1 MFTRRSLTS
10 LANLALALML
20 LLGTIEALGPRTR
33 AEDAV
38 PAAHTAPAVQV
49 ERPAQDHVVFL
60 PLVAN
65 NYFTSPGDDLIVS
78 WTQLKEGGER
88 KVLLHWREPVDSG
101 GATAADGAAVGYNVY
116 RRQAG
121 AADWHLIGT
130 TSFATDVATMVA
142 ILGSD
147 LTEQLGYD
155 LRLNANDAP
164 LTPQEIY
171 DRLQDDPGIRQLV
184 AGQYYQV
191 GQATGTVY
199 LDPNVVIGSD
209 VEYRVE
215 RVGGG
220 HGEFTPVFVP
230 DDDVPTLPTPT
241 GLSAVWTGPAA
252 LGVRPSS
259 RPDDAAER
267 YDWFGTQPYRAWDGT
282 VYLIW
287 DVPAQGVGNE
297 GEVWDAYNAA
307 NLAGY
312 RVYRAPHGTQSWE
325 SVNPTKADCTASKLY
340 CEMLVGLS
348 SQADTE
354 DFPAYFFKEDLRKV
368 YTDPAQIY
376 TQWDYKVCPV
386 DRFHHDAPCSTA
398 LTVDVREL
406 QPPAPVSDAV
416 IALDSLETQTQ
427 LQLTWTYS
435 DTQELSAPLRFYVTR
450 SPTLTLPAEQWTPIF
465 PQGSTDP
472 YQQVS
477 TTGPVTLHVVDAPP
491 KDQAFWYRV
500 QVRDNAGNWSAPG
513 PAVKGA
519 LYDRTD
525 PTLPT
530 LPYDP
535 AECANNPL
543 PFTLTGLS
551 DDVMQLALYRGF
563 DPGGPWQL
571 IKRITVSGGAAEIDD
586 DYVPPYDTDVYYQI
600 EAVDGHG
607 NVSDP
612 LDYCA
617 NLSGAPVSPPAPPMT
632 ATMHYPPDGDPYWE
646 VEIDEGVADSDALTS
661 TIRIRKPGEDGGTK
675 STQTFTDTV
684 TGSPPMGGW
693 TEIGTFVTG
702 ELVGMSSTFW
712 LYETN
717 NFLGVNRQLTDLHDL
732 YDTRWMTDTF
742 TGEHYVQLRVVPLDG
757 YSPPM
762 AVFRRIPGGNW
773 MQIDNVKLRW
783 NYTIEDHSD
792 PSPGQAYEYVVLL
805 LGPETYEVL
814 GYWGPAQVDPLVP
827 APDTSHLSL
836 ALSPA
841 TGAPA
846 PDCSYTR
853 TSAKSLGMPNS
864 IALANGWAINGVYY
878 WVSSDHDCPTAMASF
893 DADHA
898 YGDGNLYDGKQE
910 WPIEFYDIGV
920 HTTGVHKTG
929 RVVGTLNKN
938 LVATASRFAA
948 TFGDIEFEPGTARA
962 EVTMTLPAN
971 IAFDFPE
978 TDRTGKLFAVVDN
991 VTTDYSFDPIPLDS
1005 DTILIDENLPWELHS
1020 SAMAIDG
1027 QTITF
1032 GAHATAVDRLDYTP
1046 DDHQPDN
1053 NLAFLRATYTSSD
1066 ATVSSQGLDGSFHT
1080 GDAISY
1086 TASFPAWIEVQAAG
1100 GASVT
1105 IADSTIAGGM
1115 LDTGSASLAYMD
1127 FGMHSEYAAYHQDC
1141 DGQPIAHYAICNW
1154 ITGVHE
1160 RRLNMTPV
1168 GTGDAITIG
1177 AGGILTAP
1185 MTLDQTP
1192 LWPKFEVDTHSV
1204 TLYIAAAVFPDDASS
1219 WAPMPA
1225 ENAWLEL
1232 PHPTGG
1238 TIDPGININALHQR
1252 INYTF
1257 YDPPNFD
1264 DSDMD
1269 LYVRRAGVSG
1279 HLIINGDDTQRVND
1293 HGYQATVHYLEFG
1306 FVDNAL
1312 WQLSPGEVDLYLP
1325 YPTDKTFLL
1334 YENVYDPLTNQPV
1347 SGDFRETTVALHKYW
1362 NFTETPTTW
1371 EYVGISAD
1379 YGTSLGAQS
1388 KLFALLGS
1396 RATIT
1401 GLGPLDEEPGS
1412 ASTELAFASEWLPS
1426 GDIGALRLFPPD
1438 EHEYLVSGFDFAFTG
1453 VHLSRYYRDPLHP
1466 SSLPDTVGIDVGNS
1480 LDSLPE
1486 QMLDSGGNLTG
1497 QSLKACSAGDT
1508 IGCGFV
1514 VLDGNVA
1521 VDYFGEVQPEGTAHD
1536 PMMDTA
1542 VSTVGVSDVLSG
1554 TFPVAVNQCISVTK
1568 QVAVLSGRIPW
1579 MWPLVN
1585 QVLDVNLP
1593 VKFLGN
1599 TQGGALVAL
1608 QRNATVFPDQALF
1621 NTDVAAIITMDWSGA
1636 SGAQDKFGV
1645 FLGAPAS
1652 QAAFRALAMNRPTWT
1667 GGVLPYTQWRDVQAD
1682 IGTWSAKFG
1691 YIEGPGAE
1699 DDPVDLAQTIWDDW
1713 GAMEFDMAYRV
1724 VEPVLV
1730 SRAQNGQDDAYG
1742 VTGLE
1747 PGAGLM
1753 PAHAS
1758 MNNGAMAATFR
1769 LDGVGYQMTSLEGGT
1784 QMAYDV
1790 WEYDLYVTDIDVFL
1804 ELDWVSAEMNR
1815 DGEVTF
1821 KGDPYM
1827 NLIGDIGVNGSFFG
1841 MAYPEGDEWRI
1852 EGSVDMEPI
1861 GLAGVAALDLAGEF
1875 GSGPYEGEMVSYLSV
1890 RGEGYYL
1897 NYRVGGGVLYG
1908 AIYDSPFLRDAGY
1921 GELLDTLGDEN
1932 TYTGLYL
1939 YLDGSFP
1946 FVDSDTCLLEA
1957 SAAGSIRIWYY
1968 WSDDLYGGTL
1978 SAAVHATVACIIS
1991 GRGQLDLEYAH
2002 LDNGGK
2008 LLGRT
2013 CNSANCDAYGGGL
2026 WVAVGVGWCSP
2037 SSWHRWQDRWW
2048 GDSWCYTFGA
2058 YVNMSYFDPGGLDY
2072 EADFDYE

>member
-1 MFTRRSLTS
+1 MGP
-10 LANLALALML
+10 LAPQTHA
-20 LLGTIEALGPRTR
+20 EAVPGVQT
-33 AEDAV
+33 V
-38 PAAHTAPAVQV
+38 PAAEP
-49 ERPAQDHVVFL
+49 ERAAQDHAIFL

-65 NYFTSPGDDLIVS
+65 DFFPSPGDDLIVS
-78 WTQLKEGGER
+78 WVQLIEGDER
-88 KVLLHWREPVDSG
+88 KVLLHWREPVDVAATIG
-101 GATAADGAAVGYNVY
+101 GAAAADGAAVGYNVY
-116 RRQAG
+116 RRPAG
-121 AADWHLIGT
+121 AADWQLIGT
-130 TSFATDVATMVA
+130 TSFAADVATMVA

-155 LRLNANDAP
+155 LRLNSKDAP
-164 LTPQEIY
+164 LTPEEVY
-171 DRLQDDPGIRQLV
+171 NRLKDDPGIRQLV

-199 LDPNVVIGSD
+199 LDLGVALEVD
-209 VEYRVE
+209 FEYRVE
-215 RVGGG
+215 PVGGG
-220 HGEFTPVFVP
+220 HSGFTPAFVP
-230 DDDVPTLPTPT
+230 KSGTSLPTPT
-241 GLSAVWTGPAA
+241 GVSAVWTGPAA

-259 RPDDAAER
+259 RPNDAAER
-267 YDWFGTQPYRAWDGT
+267 YDWFSTQPYRAWDGT

-287 DVPAQGVGNE
+287 DVPAQGVGNS
-297 GEVWDAYNAA
+297 GYKWDAYDAA
-307 NLAGY
+307 NLIGY
-312 RVYRAPHGTQSWE
+312 RVYRAPHGTQNWI
-325 SVNPTKADCTASKLY
+325 SVNPTKADCVSPGEF
-340 CEMLVGLS
+340 CEMLVGLGS
-348 SQADTE
+348 LADTE
-354 DFPAYFFKEDLRKV
+354 DFPAYFFREDLREV

-386 DRFHHDAPCSTA
+386 DYFHQNAPCSTV

-406 QPPAPVSDAV
+406 QPPASVNDAV
-416 IALDSLETQTQ
+416 IALDSWETQTQ

-450 SPTLTLPAEQWTPIF
+450 SPTLTLPAEQWTPII
-465 PQGSTDP
+465 PQGSSDP

-477 TTGPVTLHVVDAPP
+477 TTGPVTLNVIDVPP
-491 KDQAFWYRV
+491 KDQVFWYRV

-513 PAVKGA
+513 LAIKGA

-535 AECANNPL
+535 VECANNSL

-551 DDVMQLALYRGF
+551 DDVMQLALYRSF

-571 IKRITVSGGAAEIDD
+571 IKRITVSGGGAVIDD
-586 DYVPPYDTDVYYQI
+586 DYVPPYATDVYYQI

-607 NVSDP
+607 NVSDA
-612 LDYCA
+612 LGYCA
-617 NLSGAPVSPPAPPMT
+617 NLGGAPVAPPAPPMT
-632 ATMHYPPDGDPYWE
+632 VTMHYPIDADPYWE
-646 VEIDEGVADSDALTS
+646 VEIDEGLADSDALTP
-661 TIRIRKPGEDGGTK
+661 TIRIRKPGENGGTK

-684 TGSPPMGGW
+684 TGDPPMGGW
-693 TEIGTFVTG
+693 IEIDTFLVG
-702 ELVGMSSTFW
+702 ELAGAPSTIW

-717 NFLGVNRQLTDLHDL
+717 DFLGVNRQLTNLHDM
-732 YDTRWMTDTF
+732 YDTDWMTDTV
-742 TGEHYVQLRVVPLDG
+742 TGEHYVRLRVAPLDG
-757 YSPPM
+757 YSPPL

-773 MQIDNVKLRW
+773 MQIDGVRKVW
-783 NYTIEDHSD
+783 NYTIEDRSD
-792 PSPGQAYEYVVLL
+792 PSPYQTYEYVVLL

-814 GYWGPAQVDPLVP
+814 GYWDPALVDPLVP
-827 APDTSHLSL
+827 TPHTSHLTME
-836 ALSPA
+836 LSPA
-841 TGAPA
+841 VGAPA
-846 PDCSYTR
+846 ANCSYVR
-853 TSAKSLGMPNS
+853 NSATSLGMPGS
-864 IALANGWAINGVYY
+864 ITLANGWVINDVYY
-878 WVSSDHDCPTAMASF
+878 WTSSDHDCPSDMASF

-898 YGDGNLYDGKQE
+898 YGDGLLYDGKGE
-910 WPIEFYDIGV
+910 WPIEFYDISV
-920 HTTGVHKTG
+920 YPATGALKAG
-929 RVVGTLNKN
+929 RIVGTLNKN
-938 LVATASRFAA
+938 RVAAGARFAT
-948 TFGDIEFEPGTARA
+948 TFGDIEFEPASVRA
-962 EVTMTLPAN
+962 EVTITLPAN

-978 TDRTGKLFAVVDN
+978 EDRTRKLFAVVDD
-991 VTTDYSFDPIPLDS
+991 VTTSYSFDPVSLNS
-1005 DTILIDENLPWELHS
+1005 DAIMIDESLPWELRS
-1020 SAMAIDG
+1020 PTMAIDG
-1027 QTITF
+1027 FNITF
-1032 GAHATAVDRLDYTP
+1032 GAYVTATDRLDYTSNSR
-1046 DDHQPDN
+1046 QPDN
-1053 NLAFLRATYTSSD
+1053 NLAFLQATYTSSD
-1066 ATVSSQGLDGSFHT
+1066 ASADNQGLDGSFET
-1080 GDAISY
+1080 GDVISY
-1086 TASFPAWIEVQAAG
+1086 TASFPAWVEVEATG

-1105 IADSTIAGGM
+1105 IADSTITGGQ
-1115 LDTGSASLAYMD
+1115 LDKGTASLAYMD
-1127 FGMHSEYAAYHQDC
+1127 NGLHSEYAAYHQGC
-1141 DGQPIAHYAICNW
+1141 DGQPIAHYAICKW
-1154 ITGVHE
+1154 VTDVHE
-1160 RRLNMTPV
+1160 RQLNMTPV
-1168 GTGDAITIG
+1168 GTGNAIYIG

-1185 MTLDQTP
+1185 VTLDQTP
-1192 LWPKFEVDTHSV
+1192 LWSDFEVDTHSA
-1204 TLYIAAAVFPDDASS
+1204 TLYVAAAAFPDNASS

-1225 ENAWLEL
+1225 ENAWREL
-1232 PHPTGG
+1232 PHPATGG
-1238 TIDPGININALHQR
+1238 TIDPGVNINRLHQR
-1252 INYTF
+1252 VNYTF

-1264 DSDMD
+1264 DTDMD
-1269 LYVRRAGVSG
+1269 LYIRRAGVSG
-1279 HLIINGDDTQRVND
+1279 HLIINGDDTDRVNG
-1293 HGYQATVHYLEFG
+1293 HGYQVKVHYLEFG
-1306 FVDNAL
+1306 FIDNAL
-1312 WQLSPGEVDLYLP
+1312 FPLAPGEVDLYLP

-1334 YENVYDPLTNQPV
+1334 YEKEFDPITQEPL
-1347 SGDFRETTVALHKYW
+1347 SGDFRETAVALHKYW
-1362 NFTETPTTW
+1362 KFTETPRTW
-1371 EYVGISAD
+1371 AYVGISAD
-1379 YGTSLGAQS
+1379 YGSSLGEQF

-1401 GLGPLDEEPGS
+1401 GLGPQDEEPGTAS
-1412 ASTELAFASEWLPS
+1412 AELDFDTEWLPS
-1426 GDIGALRLFPPD
+1426 GDIGALRLFPPS
-1438 EHEYLVSGFDFAFTG
+1438 EHEYLVSGFYFAFTG
-1453 VHLSRYYRDPLHP
+1453 VHLSRYYSDPLHP
-1466 SSLPDTVGIDVGNS
+1466 SSLPDTVGIDLSDN

-1521 VDYFGEVQPEGTAHD
+1521 VEYFGEVQPEGAAPD
-1536 PMMDTA
+1536 LMMDA
-1542 VSTVGVSDVLSG
+1542 ASAPGVSDILSG

-1579 MWPLVN
+1579 MWPMVN
-1585 QVLDVNLP
+1585 QVLDVDLP

-1599 TQGGALVAL
+1599 TQGGAIVAM
-1608 QRNATVFPDQALF
+1608 QRNATVFPDKALF
-1621 NTDVAAIITMDWSGA
+1621 NTDVAAIITIDWSGA

-1652 QAAFRALAMNRPTWT
+1652 QAAFRALVMNRPTWT

-1682 IGTWSAKFG
+1682 IRTWSAKFG

-1699 DDPVDLAQTIWDDW
+1699 DDPVDLAEMIWDDW
-1713 GAMEFDMAYRV
+1713 GAMEFDMAYRI
-1724 VEPVLV
+1724 VEPILV
-1730 SRAQNGQDDAYG
+1730 NRAQNGQDDAYG

-1758 MNNGAMAATFR
+1758 MSNGAMAATFR
-1769 LDGVGYQMTSLEGGT
+1769 VDGGGYQMTSLEGGT

-1804 ELDWVSAEMNR
+1804 EVDWVSAEMNR

-1827 NLIGDIGVNGSFFG
+1827 NLIGDIGVSGSFFG

-1852 EGSVDMEPI
+1852 EASIDLEPI

-1897 NYRVGGGVLYG
+1897 DYRVGGGVLYG
-1908 AIYDSPFLRDAGY
+1908 AIYDSPFLRAAGY
-1921 GELLDTLGDEN
+1921 GELLDTLGNES

-1939 YLDGSFP
+1939 YLNGSFP
-1946 FVDSDTCLLEA
+1946 FVDGDSCLLEA

-2002 LDNGGK
+2002 LPNGGQ

-2013 CNSANCDAYGGGL
+2013 CNSTNCDAYGGGL

-2037 SSWHRWQDRWW
+2037 ESWHRWRDRWW

-2058 YVNMSYFDPGGLDY
+2058 YVNLSYFDPGGLDY
-2072 EADFDYE
+2072 AADFDYE